1 MEKQQT
7 RTGNTILNKK
17 KSNDWHYLT
26 SRFTTVIN
34 SMIPSNNKDI
44 NGTGMITRF
53 SPQIN
58 YKEKKR
64 GKQNLCIKR
73 YIKDIS

>member
-34 SMIPSNNKDI
+34 SMILSNNKDI

-58 YKEKKR
+58 CKKKR
-64 GKQNLCIKR
+64 GGNRTYRL
-73 YIKDIS
+73 KDT

>member
-58 YKEKKR
+58 CKEKKR